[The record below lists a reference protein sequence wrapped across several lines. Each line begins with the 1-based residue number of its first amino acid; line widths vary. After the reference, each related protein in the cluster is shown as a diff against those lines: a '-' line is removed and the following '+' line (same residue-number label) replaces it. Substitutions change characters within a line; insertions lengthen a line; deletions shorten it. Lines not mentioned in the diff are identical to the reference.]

1 MLTFAEFSGINNVL
15 PERRMDGSAL
25 VGALDVDIGLT
36 GEISRR
42 SGYVTVS
49 TLCHKN
55 LHQAAGYMLATV
67 ESDLTAIHPNG
78 DRHIVAESLG
88 MERVWYCDLP
98 DGRTTFSNGLVHGI
112 TDGLTGRPWTIPA
125 PESVGALAQT
135 TGGLHPGR
143 YAYHLT
149 YVRADGLEGPV
160 ASAVPVQVDS
170 GGVYIAGMPVLDG
183 YTINVYLSGHDGAG
197 AYLAGSTATGE
208 FLFGGKNDAL
218 ILPCRT
224 MGLSSAPVG
233 TLAAFWR
240 GRVLVAQGSTLW
252 ASMPHAPHL
261 FDMRRDFKQM
271 GARITL
277 VQPVDDG
284 VYVGT
289 DAGLSFL
296 GGVQW
301 DQLTHQAT
309 GLGAVVLG
317 SGVKAPGNRIKL
329 GDGVGS
335 GAAMLCIADS
345 HIVAGF
351 NGGQAYAMT
360 KGSYKTDVAEV
371 AATFREVGNIP
382 QYVAVPQ

>member
-1 MLTFAEFSGINNVL
+1 MT
-15 PERRMDGSAL
+15 GSEL
-25 VGALDVDIGLT
+25 VAALDVDLGLT

-42 SGYVTVS
+42 AGFAS
-49 TLCHKN
+49 TSPLCHKN

-98 DGRTTFSNGLVHGI
+98 DGRTAFSNGLIHGI
-112 TDGLTGRPWTIPA
+112 TDGLTGKPWAIPT
-125 PESVGALAQT
+125 PESVGALAQAA
-135 TGGLHPGR
+135 GSLHPGR

-149 YVRADGLEGPV
+149 YVRADGLEGPA

-183 YTINVYLSGHDGAG
+183 HTINVYLSGHDGAG
-197 AYLAGSTATGE
+197 AYLAGSTANGE
-208 FLFGGKNDAL
+208 FLFGGKNDTL
-218 ILPCRT
+218 VLPCRT
-224 MGLSSAPVG
+224 VGLSPAPVG

-252 ASMPHAPHL
+252 ATMPHAPHL
-261 FDMRRDFKQM
+261 LDMRRDFKQM

-277 VQPVDDG
+277 IQPVDDG

-296 GGVQW
+296 GGEQW
-301 DQLTHQAT
+301 DQLTYQAT

-317 SGVKAPGNRIKL
+317 SGATVPGNRIKL

-335 GAAMLCIADS
+335 GTAMMCIAGG

-360 KGSYKTDVAEV
+360 EGAYKTDVAEV
-371 AATFREVGNIP
+371 AATFREVGDIP
-382 QYVAVPQ
+382 QYVAIPQ